1 MIPASRS
8 DWWRAILFGT
18 ARFVIAVIIYG
29 GALMLS
35 RSWFS
40 GLDRMPVWFV
50 LVASA
55 VLAAVFW
62 MTRKPLQDLVDRLV
76 LGDRADGY
84 VQVRVLLQR
93 MATTLPVDEVVP
105 ALAETAGRTVH
116 SSRAEVRLNMSDGD
130 AWSQVWP
137 PRAVADGTLA
147 DGTLA
152 DGTLADGTRADGTR
166 ADGTLETPRT
176 IEVEVRHAGTEVGEI
191 EVDVTEPD
199 ESDRDRRLLDDLAR
213 PAGLALSTV
222 RLTLELRRR
231 AAELQR
237 LTDALALAN
246 RRIMLARESELA
258 RIDAEM
264 QDRVMPFID
273 RARAAVAGGVDS
285 SGAADGGQLGVPS
298 GRVSVADPG
307 GRAVAAGLEAAA
319 VEVAGAMEA
328 LRVLARGIYPPRLA
342 DAGLAVSL
350 EGWQQRAGVSVDVR
364 VSGDETVLHDHEE
377 LEACLY
383 FSLVTALG
391 SLSAGAERPVAVV
404 DIGDRDVCWQVIGTA
419 GSTRREQAVQAV
431 RDRVEAF
438 GGTMSVGEA
447 ADRETVRA
455 TVPLVDAAVTTLPHE
470 LTSAPTAAPTAA
482 PTGGPPDRGR

>member
-1 MIPASRS
+1 VVLLVA
-8 DWWRAILFGT
+8 
-18 ARFVIAVIIYG
+18 ARFVVAVIIFG
-29 GALMLS
+29 VALMLS
-35 RSWFS
+35 RTWFS

-55 VLAAVFW
+55 VVAAVFW
-62 MTRKPLQDLVDRLV
+62 MTRKPLQVLVDRLV

-84 VQVRVLLQR
+84 AQVRTLLQR
-93 MATTLPVDEVVP
+93 MSSTLPVDEVVP

-137 PRAVADGTLA
+137 PRAVADGTGQA
-147 DGTLA
+147 
-152 DGTLADGTRADGTR
+152 
-166 ADGTLETPRT
+166 PRT
-176 IEVEVRHAGTEVGEI
+176 IGVEVRHAGTGVGEI

-231 AAELQR
+231 AAELQT
-237 LTDALALAN
+237 LTDALALSN
-246 RRIMLARESELA
+246 RRIMLARESELS

-273 RARAAVAGGVDS
+273 RARAAVAGGADAG
-285 SGAADGGQLGVPS
+285 GAAGGGHPSGPS
-298 GRVSVADPG
+298 GRVSGTDPG
-307 GRAVAAGLEAAA
+307 GQAVAAGLEAAA
-319 VEVAGAMEA
+319 VEVAGALEA

-350 EGWQQRAGVSVDVR
+350 EGWQQRAGVSVDLR
-364 VSGDETVLHDHEE
+364 VSGDETALHGHEE

-391 SLSAGAERPVAVV
+391 SLPGGAERPVAVV
-404 DIGDRDVCWQVIGTA
+404 DIGDRDLSWEVTGTV

-438 GGTMSVGEA
+438 GGTMWAGEAA

-455 TVPLVDAAVTTLPHE
+455 TVPLVDAAVTTLPHD
-470 LTSAPTAAPTAA
+470 LTAAL
-482 PTGGPPDRGR
+482 TGGPPHRSG

>member
-1 MIPASRS
+1 MPASRS
-8 DWWRAILFGT
+8 DWWRAVLLGT
-18 ARFVIAVIIYG
+18 VRFVLAVIIYG
-29 GALMLS
+29 GALLLS
-35 RSWFS
+35 RTWFS

-84 VQVRVLLQR
+84 AQVRVLLQR

-116 SSRAEVRLNMSDGD
+116 SSRAEVRLTMSDGD

-152 DGTLADGTRADGTR
+152 DGTLADGTR
-166 ADGTLETPRT
+166 ETPRT

-199 ESDRDRRLLDDLAR
+199 ESDRDRRLLNDLAR

-231 AAELQR
+231 AAELQT
-237 LTDALALAN
+237 LTDALALSN

-273 RARAAVAGGVDS
+273 RARAAVAGGVDA
-285 SGAADGGQLGVPS
+285 SGAAGGGHPGGPS
-298 GRVSVADPG
+298 GRASGADPG
-307 GRAVAAGLEAAA
+307 GQAVAAGLEAAA
-319 VEVAGAMEA
+319 VEVAGALEA

-350 EGWQQRAGVSVDVR
+350 EGWQQRAGVSVDLR
-364 VSGDETVLHDHEE
+364 VSGDETALHGHEE

-404 DIGDRDVCWQVIGTA
+404 DIGDRDVSWEVTGTV

-438 GGTMSVGEA
+438 GGTMWAGEAA

-455 TVPLVDAAVTTLPHE
+455 TVPLVDAAVTTLAHD
-470 LTSAPTAAPTAA
+470 LTTDLTADLTADLTGA
-482 PTGGPPDRGR
+482 ATGGPPDRSG

>member
-1 MIPASRS
+1 VVLLVA
-8 DWWRAILFGT
+8 
-18 ARFVIAVIIYG
+18 ARFVVAVIIFG
-29 GALMLS
+29 VALMLS
-35 RSWFS
+35 RTWFS

-55 VLAAVFW
+55 VVAAVFW
-62 MTRKPLQDLVDRLV
+62 MTRKPLQVLVDRLV

-84 VQVRVLLQR
+84 AQVRTLLQR
-93 MATTLPVDEVVP
+93 MSSTLPVDEVVP

-137 PRAVADGTLA
+137 PLAVADGTGQA
-147 DGTLA
+147 
-152 DGTLADGTRADGTR
+152 
-166 ADGTLETPRT
+166 PRT
-176 IEVEVRHAGTEVGEI
+176 IGVEVRHAGTGVGEI

-231 AAELQR
+231 AADLQT
-237 LTDALALAN
+237 LTDALALSN

-273 RARAAVAGGVDS
+273 RARAAVIGGLSSGGVSRVDAGGVAGARV
-285 SGAADGGQLGVPS
+285 SGADAGA
-298 GRVSVADPG
+298 R
-307 GRAVAAGLEAAA
+307 VAAGLDAAA
-319 VEVAGAMEA
+319 VEVAGALEA

-364 VSGDETVLHDHEE
+364 VSGDETVLHGHEE

-391 SLSAGAERPVAVV
+391 ALSPGAERPVAVV
-404 DIGDRDVCWQVIGTA
+404 DIGDREVSWGVTGTA
-419 GSTRREQAVQAV
+419 GSTGRARALQAV

-438 GGTMSVGEA
+438 GGTMWVGEPA
-447 ADRETVRA
+447 ADRETLRA
-455 TVPLVDAAVTTLPHE
+455 TVPLMDTQ
-470 LTSAPTAAPTAA
+470 LTSSATDLTSDLTSDLTADLTDAPSR
-482 PTGGPPDRGR
+482 GPRHRSG